1 MHIEKDTHNLKLL
14 MESAGLDVTLKQDMK
29 HDPELEVNWNAV
41 IAWSESSRY
50 EKYNDKQAQ
59 DLHFAVNDPNHGALN
74 LTSIS
79 LSLSDISLLSPDN
92 NLVNAIKTTVR
103 RSKDVTLK
111 GTVTNGILVNDAYIY
126 CVA

>member
-1 MHIEKDTHNLKLL
+1 MAKTALVDKYLNDGRMLVSALDRDGFLIDTAMWFYSDELDEWQLIVATPL
-14 MESAGLDVTLKQDMK
+14 VDQLGLRETLRRVQS
-29 HDPELEVNWNAV
+29 
-41 IAWSESSRY
+41 II
-50 EKYNDKQAQ
+50 
-59 DLHFAVNDPNHGALN
+59 GN

-79 LSLSDISLLSPDN
+79 LSLSDISLLSPN
-92 NLVNAIKTTVR
+92 SNLINAIKTTVR

>member
-1 MHIEKDTHNLKLL
+1 MVKTALVDKYLNNGRMLVSALDRDGFQIDTAMWFYSDELDEWQLIIATPL
-14 MESAGLDVTLKQDMK
+14 VDQLGLRETLRRVQS
-29 HDPELEVNWNAV
+29 
-41 IAWSESSRY
+41 II
-50 EKYNDKQAQ
+50 
-59 DLHFAVNDPNHGALN
+59 GN

-79 LSLSDISLLSPDN
+79 LSLSDISLLSPN
-92 NLVNAIKTTVR
+92 SNLINAIKTTVR